1 MSSTTP
7 LYCEECQPESTDT
20 SINPETFGQPIE
32 CKAAV
37 AMEAKQPLQVVDVI
51 VAPPQAGEVRI
62 KIAFAALCHTD
73 AYTLGGLDPEGLF
86 PCILGHEAS
95 GVVESVGEGVTH
107 VKTGDHGKC
116 HRKRNLP
123 SLFYVLFVTLVH
135 LTATLTPTRFLS
147 PSFHTRSRPLLPS
160 VLRCLQVLP
169 QFQNQFMRLCSCFYR
184 ERCHE
189 K

>member
-7 LYCEECQPESTDT
+7 LFCEECQPESTDT

-107 VKTGDHGKC
+107 VKTGDHGKGTTT
-116 HRKRNLP
+116 KEIFLLYFMFYL
-123 SLFYVLFVTLVH
+123 SLLSISLQ
-135 LTATLTPTRFLS
+135 LS
-147 PSFHTRSRPLLPS
+147 PDSISFSFLPHSQSSPATKRSAVPASFASVPKPIYASLCVLLPGKVS
-160 VLRCLQVLP
+160 
-169 QFQNQFMRLCSCFYR
+169 
-184 ERCHE
+184 
-189 K
+189 